1 MYLLRLITVS
11 RFVFRFFKVQR
22 QYNNQFIDTY
32 LLPFHLQYKNSIGNG
47 ALQKIKKY
55 YCLGIPV
62 TCASYKKIYGSSL
75 SEKERELATLTGIIT
90 PLIDDFT
97 DEKTLSDEKIEA
109 LTSAPEKYLPSTVE
123 EEIVKSI
130 LCTLLKKVPSRDGFL
145 YALNRTI
152 KAQHLS
158 VKQMD
163 KNVTQDELL
172 HITLEKGAWSH
183 IFFHYIIDEIPAEQT
198 VAAMDTMG
206 GMLQMSNDIFDVY
219 KDYKD
224 GISTI
229 PNTCSDYEAFEKYY
243 TAECKKFCVMARALP
258 YKKSDLEFFITF
270 IVFVMARGIVALK
283 MLQRL
288 QQSVGG
294 GVLPFDSLERK
305 QLICDMEKPVN
316 ALKTVWHT
324 LRIVRG

>member
-1 MYLLRLITVS
+1 MYLLRLIIVS
-11 RFVFRFFKVQR
+11 RFVFNFFKAQKL
-22 QYNNQFIDTY
+22 YNNQFIDAY
-32 LLPFHLQYKNSIGNG
+32 LQPFHEQYGRSLKSS
-47 ALQKIKKY
+47 ALEKIKKY

-62 TCASYKKIYGSSL
+62 TCASYKKIYGKSL

-97 DEKTLSDEKIEA
+97 DEKTLSDENIEA
-109 LTSAPEKYLPSTVE
+109 LTSSPETYVPGSVE
-123 EEIVKSI
+123 EAIVQSI
-130 LCTLLKKVPSRDGFL
+130 LCTLVKAVPSAEGFL

-183 IFFHYIIDEIPAEQT
+183 IFFHYLIDEIPTAET
-198 VAAMDTMG
+198 ISAMDTMG

-224 GISTI
+224 GISTM
-229 PNTCSDYEAFEKYY
+229 PNTCADYGIFENYY
-243 TAECKKFCVMARALP
+243 TKECKKFCAMARALP
-258 YKKSDLEFFITF
+258 YKKKDIEFFITF
-270 IVFVMARGIVALK
+270 IAFVMARGIVALH
-283 MLQRL
+283 MLRRLQR
-288 QQSVGG
+288 VIGG
-294 GVLPFDSLERK
+294 GVLPFNKLERK

-316 ALKTVWHT
+316 ALKTARYT
-324 LRIVRG
+324 LGIIRN